1 MPQCTS
7 SPPAPV
13 MARGQTNPAAQSLHR
28 QRRHTAVPGAAAQV
42 CRGNLGARSLARGR
56 LHFAP
61 AQADQHQ
68 RLADLARR
76 FRRIYKTSPMPL
88 RCPPRAAER
97 RYLGKIR
104 RLRVFRTTSI
114 RGREKAGLQLPI
126 LYDRCELPGIARAPT
141 GDQGLNTTHRFVPGN
156 GSALCDLDT
165 PGRARSTGVDAG
177 HALRV
182 DRRRAGLF
190 SRHRLFAHRRS
201 LRVSRRPAG
210 AHQKNRREFLMASG

>member
-1 MPQCTS
+1 MPQCAS
-7 SPPAPV
+7 SPPLPV

-68 RLADLARR
+68 RLADLSRR

-126 LYDRCELPGIARAPT
+126 LYDRCELPGIARA
-141 GDQGLNTTHRFVPGN
+141 DR
-156 GSALCDLDT
+156 GSRPEYDA
-165 PGRARSTGVDAG
+165 PVRARQW
-177 HALRV
+177 LRTLRSGYPRQGAIYW
-182 DRRRAGLF
+182 RRCGARP
-190 SRHRLFAHRRS
+190 
-201 LRVSRRPAG
+201 SRR
-210 AHQKNRREFLMASG
+210 